1 MDGPWFGMVIVLP
14 AVLTAPDSLVVADDV
29 VVYPCSV
36 EQLVKTTAARAIA
49 ANENICFIR
58 RTNLDLVQWKVNP
71 YRLVKNRSGNESS
84 NRDSFRSDP

>member
-29 VVYPCSV
+29 VEYPCSV
-36 EQLVKTTAARAIA
+36 EQLVKATAVSTIA

-58 RTNLDLVQWKVNP
+58 RTNLDLVQWKGNP

-84 NRDSFRSDP
+84 NRDSFRSNP